1 MAGHYTI
8 AGKQIPTHI
17 VAMAFIGAYA
27 AAGIGYS
34 MKPKP
39 AQPATP
45 PIQASSADEEA
56 FIREFLSKAEA
67 EEKKN

>member
-1 MAGHYTI
+1 MAGHYVI
-8 AGKQIPTHI
+8 AGKKISNHI
-17 VAMAFIGAYA
+17 LSMGFIAAYA
-27 AAGIGYS
+27 VAGAAVA

-56 FIREFLSKAEA
+56 FIKEFLAKAQAA
-67 EEKKN
+67 EKH